1 MATQQELE
9 EKIKQLE
16 DENHRLQVKQLLD
29 NEITKTIS
37 IRLPFVAYIG
47 LQDRA
52 REFKQKLA
60 TMVTEILC
68 EQPCVRNAIE
78 KKLKNLK

>member
-9 EKIKQLE
+9 ARIKELE
-16 DENHRLQVKQLLD
+16 DENRKLQVKQLLD
-29 NEITKTIS
+29 EEITKTFS
-37 IRLPFVAYIG
+37 VRVPFVAYIG

-52 REFKQKLA
+52 RELHQKLA
-60 TMVTEILC
+60 TMVTEILL

-78 KKLKNLK
+78 KKLKNL